1 MTQGCELGRNRS
13 VSLSVADQGL
23 FLRSHGFLYTVQ
35 FRKKYHYT
43 LYERHDGEEMREGA
57 NYFVFENGRH
67 IDLFGA

>member
-1 MTQGCELGRNRS
+1 MTWL
-13 VSLSVADQGL
+13 SLHS
-23 FLRSHGFLYTVQ
+23 TVQ
-35 FRKKYHYT
+35 KKIP